1 MTSGLANPKRTP
13 RTLYLVL
20 LALLAFLSGCGSAP
34 AAISPTTAPQST
46 EQAEPTTAPASTEQ
60 AEPTA
65 APPSDEQVTIKF
77 MSWQGGFGT
86 PEEIQ
91 ETLVKPF
98 TALHPN
104 ITVEVE
110 VLPWG
115 EYWTKIQTLV
125 AAGTPPD
132 VYGQSVGY
140 AWDHANKGISLN
152 LQTMFAQDLDQSKFL
167 MKPFDVLRYP
177 DTKGDLYAVP
187 IRWVDSALFYN
198 KTLFDEAGLEY
209 PNENWTFEDM
219 LTAAQK
225 LTKDIDGDGTPDQY
239 GLSASMN
246 HVMLDT
252 IIKANGGEVLNAD
265 FTKCQLTQP
274 VAIQSIQWVTDLVLK
289 HQVAPKPAAAGQT
302 DAAPTFASGKIAMSI
317 EGSYQIAS
325 LQEASFD
332 WDITWTPKGS
342 VKRVVYGGPD
352 SLSISKQS
360 QHPDAAWEFI
370 KFFLS
375 DDAGIKSIGMGS
387 VPINKTIAES
397 DAWLKSVEKPQNYRV
412 LVDQEPY
419 VVGADFGPSWIEW
432 RGEAMS
438 RELEQAL
445 FGTRSVEDAA
455 TAACTAID
463 DILARVDR

>member
-1 MTSGLANPKRTP
+1 MTGGLMTSP
-13 RTLYLVL
+13 RTLRTVCIVL
-20 LALLAFLSGCGSAP
+20 LALLTFLSGCGSAP
-34 AAISPTTAPQST
+34 ATTTPTTDVVT
-46 EQAEPTTAPASTEQ
+46 EGQAEPTTALPDETAND
-60 AEPTA
+60 EP
-65 APPSDEQVTIKF
+65 VTIKF
-77 MSWQGGFGT
+77 MSWQGSVGT
-86 PEEIQ
+86 VEEIQ
-91 ETLVKPF
+91 ETLIKPF
-98 TALHPN
+98 NAQHPN

-152 LQTMFAQDLDQSKFL
+152 LQSLFNQDLDQSKFL
-167 MKPFDVLRYP
+167 MRPFDVLRYP
-177 DTKGDLYAVP
+177 DIKGDLYAVP
-187 IRWVDSALFYN
+187 IRWVNSALFYN

-219 LTAAQK
+219 FAAAQK
-225 LTKDIDGDGTPDQY
+225 LTKDTDGDGTPDQY
-239 GLSASMN
+239 GMSARMD

-274 VAIQSIQWVTDLVLK
+274 VAVESIQWVTDLVLK
-289 HQVAPKPAAAGQT
+289 HQVAPKPAPAGQT
-302 DAAPTFASGKIAMSI
+302 DAAPTFASGRVAMSI
-317 EGSYQIAS
+317 DGSYQIAS
-325 LQEASFD
+325 LQEVTEFD
-332 WDITWTPKGS
+332 WDITWTPKGTAE
-342 VKRVVYGGPD
+342 RVVYGGPD

-360 QHPDAAWEFI
+360 QHPNAAWEFV

-375 DDAGIKSIGMGS
+375 DDAGIKSIGVGS

-397 DAWLKSVEKPQNYRV
+397 DAWLKSVQKPQNYKV

-432 RGEAMS
+432 RAEAMQ
-438 RELEQAL
+438 RELDQAL
-445 FGTRSVEDAA
+445 LGTRSVAESA

-463 DILARVDR
+463 AILARVDR